1 MARARDCGAG
11 ISARFMPRGTG
22 SPPSPISPALEGRT
36 ARRADP
42 SLARWICRGYPR
54 DGRRLAED
62 RALRLWPFVGGP
74 KLRGRLS
81 SRLALGLTLV
91 LTTVG
96 VAALL
101 AVLLNDSD
109 AGRETDATTAAVSEP
124 APLPQRAPA
133 GASPPAPSSSRPTA
147 GPTALPSGPAA
158 AAPGGPAPAVAA
170 PGTQSAEPAPSAPP
184 ESVPPES
191 VPSEAVPSEPVDG
204 PALDEGPS
212 DEAPPAS
219 LDSAPAGGASGSA
232 AEGSDALAPPE
243 AEGEASVVPAT
254 IRQGE
259 TALVRLS
266 GVDAAGAALSVEGA
280 TWPMVQEEGAWLAYV
295 PVPPLSR
302 LGSYAIRIDLFDADG
317 ALIGTYVAPLQVVE
331 TGQEIEEIFLDP
343 DTAALLAPELVAIDN
358 RVRYE
363 DHVAVSGA
371 RRWRDPWRSP
381 LEGPLDGESSGNFGV
396 LRSYNG
402 AAPRDWHHGLDIA
415 ADAGARIA
423 APAAGLVV
431 FAGELPVHG
440 LGVILDHGA
449 GVFSGY
455 WHMSALAV
463 DEGALVARGDTLG
476 RVGQTGLSV
485 GPHLHWEVI
494 VHGRDVDPAQWLQA
508 ALHQ

>member
-1 MARARDCGAG
+1 M
-11 ISARFMPRGTG
+11 
-22 SPPSPISPALEGRT
+22 
-36 ARRADP
+36 
-42 SLARWICRGYPR
+42 
-54 DGRRLAED
+54 
-62 RALRLWPFVGGP
+62 
-74 KLRGRLS
+74 RGRFS
-81 SRLALGLTLV
+81 SHLALGLTLA
-91 LTTVG
+91 LTTAG

-109 AGRETDATTAAVSEP
+109 AGRDSDATTATVSEL
-124 APLPQRAPA
+124 APLPQSAPA
-133 GASPPAPSSSRPTA
+133 GASPPAPSSLGPMAGATA
-147 GPTALPSGPAA
+147 PASGPAV
-158 AAPGGPAPAVAA
+158 AAPVGPAPAVAA
-170 PGTQSAEPAPSAPP
+170 PGTQSAELAPSAPL
-184 ESVPPES
+184 ES
-191 VPSEAVPSEPVDG
+191 VPSEAVPSEAVDG
-204 PALDEGPS
+204 PALDQGPS

-219 LDSAPAGGASGSA
+219 VDSAPAGGASGSA
-232 AEGSDALAPPE
+232 AEGNDVLAPPK

-266 GVDAAGAALSVEGA
+266 GADAAGAALSVGGA
-280 TWPMVQEEGAWLAYV
+280 TWPMVLEKGAWLAYV

-302 LGSYAIRIDLFDADG
+302 LGSYAIRIDLFDAAG
-317 ALIGTYVAPLQVVE
+317 ALIDTYVAPLEVVE
-331 TGQEIEEIFLDP
+331 TGQEIEEISLDP

-381 LEGPLDGESSGNFGV
+381 LEGPLEGESSGNFGV

-463 DEGALVARGDTLG
+463 EEGALVARGDTLG